1 MVVLCERSVSFLQ
14 VQKMLCRV
22 LGKSFHLLVGK
33 GSLKVASGFNTQ
45 FRSETRDERT
55 SEKKEEIQKEG
66 DSIYGT

>member
-1 MVVLCERSVSFLQ
+1 
-14 VQKMLCRV
+14 MLCRV
-22 LGKSFHLLVGK
+22 LWKSFYLLVGK

-66 DSIYGT
+66 DSIYST